1 VDAAVTARRIQQR
14 EGWSDAVL
22 LDLLLGF
29 LHENVSNDAV
39 SDYLEA
45 RS

>member
-22 LDLLLGF
+22 LGF
-29 LHENVSNDAV
+29 LHENASNDAV